1 MRLLLTAAVAML
13 ACDGNRSSSPPSAHD
28 AAASGGNDSGGSPV
42 DSAVDDGT
50 LGGCSCPPVVWTC
63 GCQPVCVCATAGS
76 SLITL
81 DHWDVQNDSNV
92 GAIVE
97 YGNCNLVEVILIN
110 GSSLVTDPLIY
121 DKTTGQ
127 QVGGTI
133 NGDIAQSC
141 PCGADSGTYYGQ
153 SWGQSI
159 NSDCVASSC
168 VVGPQPLWLNS
179 LCTTLVPKTPM

>member
-1 MRLLLTAAVAML
+1 
-13 ACDGNRSSSPPSAHD
+13 
-28 AAASGGNDSGGSPV
+28 
-42 DSAVDDGT
+42 
-50 LGGCSCPPVVWTC
+50 
-63 GCQPVCVCATAGS
+63 VCVCATAGS

-168 VVGPQPLWLNS
+168 VLGPQPLWLNS
-179 LCTTLVPKTPM
+179 LCTTLVPKTPMWAVPNKRSLSRATKDATAWVDAGVGRVRCSEVNRLLLGRSRLHGSLAAVRLGRHRSEAGLIVG